1 MSKQE
6 EIAALRQEIKSKE
19 KQLYQVTKDMS
30 AWNKGMAKSHANA
43 QKSRLFIES
52 QRKEITELQLQLLA
66 LEKKDR

>member
-6 EIAALRQEIKSKE
+6 EIAALRQDIKTRE

-43 QKSRLFIES
+43 QKSRLFIET
-52 QRKEITELQLQLLA
+52 QRKEVTQLQLQLQA
-66 LEKKDR
+66 LEKKDS